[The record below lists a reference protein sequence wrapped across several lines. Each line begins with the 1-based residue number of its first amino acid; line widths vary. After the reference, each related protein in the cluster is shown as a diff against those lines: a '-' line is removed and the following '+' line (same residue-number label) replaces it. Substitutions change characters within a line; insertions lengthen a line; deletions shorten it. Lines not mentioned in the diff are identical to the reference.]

1 MSERSRPYNGQ
12 LALSGL
18 QCVPFGQRHSS
29 EVSVEDD
36 ETEDAAVGDATAEAD
51 ALPEPDEE
59 TDKIEVRVPWELVED
74 DVAVAEYVNA
84 DDDALTDP
92 VDESDDTAE
101 FVNADKV
108 ALIEMVDDPDTA
120 AELVTCEL
128 DEDDEAVTEPV

>member
-36 ETEDAAVGDATAEAD
+36 ESEDAAVGDATAEAD
-51 ALPEPDEE
+51 TNPEP
-59 TDKIEVRVPWELVED
+59 VD
-74 DVAVAEYVNA
+74 D
-84 DDDALTDP
+84 
-92 VDESDDTAE
+92 SDDTAE